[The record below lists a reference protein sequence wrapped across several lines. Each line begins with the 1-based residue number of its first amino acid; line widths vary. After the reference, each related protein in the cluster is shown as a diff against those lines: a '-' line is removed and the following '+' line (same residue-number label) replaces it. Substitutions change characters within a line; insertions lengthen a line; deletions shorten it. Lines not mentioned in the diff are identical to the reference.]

1 MYPSNRM
8 QDGIWIYL
16 YGCRTNRQFRRRH
29 SGACAR
35 HRLLYLSHIICCFL
49 LLATACPFSSCSRS
63 EQPGTERDI
72 SLTPDERYLI
82 ELYMKINEI
91 EKNLQDNPKEMEEK
105 REKLRQEY
113 DPERLR
119 KILFELERNPYRWIA
134 VYRRVNVLL
143 KRSAAGS
150 NAQKG

>member
-1 MYPSNRM
+1 
-8 QDGIWIYL
+8 
-16 YGCRTNRQFRRRH
+16 
-29 SGACAR
+29 
-35 HRLLYLSHIICCFL
+35 
-49 LLATACPFSSCSRS
+49 
-63 EQPGTERDI
+63 
-72 SLTPDERYLI
+72 
-82 ELYMKINEI
+82 MKINEI
-91 EKNLQDNPKEMEEK
+91 EKNLQDNPEEMEEK